1 MSGIKRYLAI
11 ICALCLSLAAS
22 ACGQDTA
29 MHPDIAKPGAS
40 FSADVELTRDVK
52 LSAPG
57 NAQYIYELGVDIEKS
72 KAQIEECL
80 DVDLDDYENSSLT
93 DGGISYTVGD
103 WTADIMPENG
113 YWTLSYNGQREG
125 AASDISDERAVA
137 VAAEYLRSHGLLGD
151 IKSSDAMGL
160 CEGLKSDGTQGVLY
174 KEPYF
179 YPQVEGMD
187 VLGMFRIAVLV
198 NTDEK
203 VIGVQYL
210 MSDVVGKTQVQL
222 ADRAELER
230 TIAAKDYSPSFSQN
244 LSDTQITQADYR
256 LYADGVA
263 VDGKTYLYP
272 VLVLKGVGK
281 TADGSTESFDIIVD
295 AQ

>member
-1 MSGIKRYLAI
+1 
-11 ICALCLSLAAS
+11 
-22 ACGQDTA
+22 
-29 MHPDIAKPGAS
+29 
-40 FSADVELTRDVK
+40 
-52 LSAPG
+52 
-57 NAQYIYELGVDIEKS
+57 
-72 KAQIEECL
+72 
-80 DVDLDDYENSSLT
+80 
-93 DGGISYTVGD
+93 
-103 WTADIMPENG
+103 
-113 YWTLSYNGQREG
+113 
-125 AASDISDERAVA
+125 
-137 VAAEYLRSHGLLGD
+137 
-151 IKSSDAMGL
+151 
-160 CEGLKSDGTQGVLY
+160 
-174 KEPYF
+174 
-179 YPQVEGMD
+179 MD